1 MIYSQKEAGNE
12 RPEIDYLG
20 PGEPPA
26 SAGKRLKGGRDPPTS
41 DVEFQRVKFQGGN
54 FIEISP

>member
-1 MIYSQKEAGNE
+1 M

-26 SAGKRLKGGRDPPTS
+26 SAGKRLKGGLTAIMLIELGPPICDMLVNVT
-41 DVEFQRVKFQGGN
+41 
-54 FIEISP
+54 